1 MRAALG
7 CQLAE
12 AVAGAYGLR
21 AAASE
26 ACVDVC
32 ADGFAFRLFLHSERR
47 APAPRLCRPH
57 ARCARRS
64 RGCTPCAACWRARL
78 LLACGTRVVDRNMP

>member
-1 MRAALG
+1 MPCAGRWPDDAAAFAKARAALG

-21 AAASE
+21 AVASE
-26 ACVDVC
+26 ACVDVF

-47 APAPRLCRPH
+47 ALLGML
-57 ARCARRS
+57 S
-64 RGCTPCAACWRARL
+64 QTYRAQ
-78 LLACGTRVVDRNMP
+78 ACGQC

>member
-1 MRAALG
+1 MLRAGRWPDDAAAFAKARAALG

-21 AAASE
+21 AVASE
-26 ACVDVC
+26 ACVDVF

-47 APAPRLCRPH
+47 V
-57 ARCARRS
+57 
-64 RGCTPCAACWRARL
+64 
-78 LLACGTRVVDRNMP
+78 LACDVAKLLMHRHVGSSSGV

>member
-1 MRAALG
+1 MPCAGRWPDDAAAFAKARAALG

-21 AAASE
+21 TIASE
-26 ACVDVC
+26 ACIDVF

-47 APAPRLCRPH
+47 APAC
-57 ARCARRS
+57 
-64 RGCTPCAACWRARL
+64 GACHSA
-78 LLACGTRVVDRNMP
+78 LAHMHVGSSSGV